1 MRERAQA
8 LGGTFTIRQ
17 REGGGTIV
25 AVTLPFGGTNTGTD
39 AANDATMR
47 RAG

>member
-8 LGGTFTIRQ
+8 LGGTFTIRE
-17 REGGGTIV
+17 RDGGGTIV
-25 AVTLPFGGTNTGTD
+25 AVTLPLD
-39 AANDATMR
+39 IAATESPAGDDTMR